1 MQREIAELT
10 GPSTNTVNRI
20 IQAYR
25 NEGRICDAPH
35 DRRPRVTSAIEDE
48 VLVAAAYANPFGT
61 AQQHAQLAGVSASL
75 STVKRRLAEAGLR
88 SRVAVQKPL
97 LSDDNKAARL
107 RFASEHST
115 WSVDDWKQVLL
126 SDEST
131 FTTRWDQKRRVW
143 RPVNTRYEPEY
154 VQEVASSGRTT
165 VNVWAVMS
173 KDVLGTLHRIE
184 GSLTAEKYSE
194 ILEYVMIPYALDGP
208 FPDGDYLFQQDL
220 APVHTAKSVKKL
232 LTDRGVRQLEW
243 IPKGADV
250 SIIEPVWGRIKVA
263 LSKEGLH
270 RASADD
276 LWHMVEAAWNVI
288 KEDRGYVEALYASL
302 PSRIQH
308 VIAAKGGMTRY

>member
-1 MQREIAELT
+1 MKVEFVTPLMIVALT
-10 GPSTNTVNRI
+10 F
-20 IQAYR
+20 
-25 NEGRICDAPH
+25 
-35 DRRPRVTSAIEDE
+35 TSAIEDE

-75 STVKRRLAEAGLR
+75 STVKRR
-88 SRVAVQKPL
+88 
-97 LSDDNKAARL
+97 
-107 RFASEHST
+107 FASEHST
-115 WSVDDWKQVLL
+115 WSVDDWKQVLF

-131 FTTRWDQKRRVW
+131 FTTIWDQKRRIW
-143 RPVNTRYEPEY
+143 RPMNTRYEPEY
-154 VQEVASSGRTT
+154 VQEVAPSGRTT

-173 KDVLGTLHRIE
+173 KDGLCPLHRIE

-194 ILEYVMIPYALDGP
+194 ILEYVMIPYALHGP
-208 FPDGDYLFQQDL
+208 FPDGDYLFQRDL

-232 LTDRGVRQLEW
+232 LTERGVRQLEW

-250 SIIEPVWGRIKVA
+250 GIIEPVWGRIKVA

-276 LWHMVEAAWNVI
+276 LWHMVEAACNVI

-302 PSRIQH
+302 PSRI
-308 VIAAKGGMTRY
+308 